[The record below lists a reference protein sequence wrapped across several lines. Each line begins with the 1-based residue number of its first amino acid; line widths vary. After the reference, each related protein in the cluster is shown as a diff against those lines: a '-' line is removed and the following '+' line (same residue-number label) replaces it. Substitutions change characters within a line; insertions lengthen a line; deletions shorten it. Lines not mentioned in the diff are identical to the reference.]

1 MGPKITVEAGAYIAL
16 SAYLLL
22 MPFSWVAGM
31 ILAAAVHELGHC
43 AAVWLTDGR
52 ILGIRI
58 GPGGA
63 KIETAPMEPGQEL
76 LCALA
81 GPAAGLLVCFLWWII
96 PQAAAIAL
104 VQTLFNLLPAGPFDG
119 GRAAR
124 AGAALLRDKA
134 VAKSGRSVYNNPD

>member
-43 AAVWLTDGR
+43 AAVWLTEGR
-52 ILGIRI
+52 ILEIRI
-58 GPGGA
+58 GPAGA
-63 KIETAPMEPGQEL
+63 KIGAAPMEPKQAL
-76 LCALA
+76 ICALA
-81 GPAAGLLVCFLWWII
+81 GPAAGLLVCLLWEVF
-96 PQAAAIAL
+96 PQAAFIAL
-104 VQTLFNLLPAGPFDG
+104 IQTLFNLLPIGPFDG

-124 AGAALLRDKA
+124 AGAELLRDKA
-134 VAKSGRSVYNNPD
+134 VAKSARSVYNSPD